1 MYQEGIDPSKD
12 PSAKHY
18 GHLSGPH
25 QGKPASIWK
34 ARSQND
40 PTPNSPIP
48 AIVDFDEANGGE
60 WRKSFHGYPHG
71 YAPGRMFSYRNTI
84 YVQKIQRAYI
94 SGTSA
99 RYPCLVTQRGTTVIY
114 KNFCT

>member
-84 YVQKIQRAYI
+84 YVQKIQHKTLHKWYLSAIPLLSYP
-94 SGTSA
+94 A
-99 RYPCLVTQRGTTVIY
+99 RYHRDL
-114 KNFCT
+114 